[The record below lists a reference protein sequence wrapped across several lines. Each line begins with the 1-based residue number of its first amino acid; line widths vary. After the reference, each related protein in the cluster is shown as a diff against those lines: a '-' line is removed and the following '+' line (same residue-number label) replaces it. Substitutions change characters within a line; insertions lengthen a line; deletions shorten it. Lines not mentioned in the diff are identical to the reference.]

1 MNSVEKQTA
10 VIKLLRA
17 EFQRERDSD
26 FALLRHIPSTVVRKF
41 LDYFSALN
49 EAGRLALSE
58 ALAEKALCTFLPGE
72 ARNANSVAFQQ
83 YRASQLTMWD
93 WKYLD
98 VRMLR
103 GILTTAKRHPE
114 AHIARGV
121 TGNIRKWIEGIKPVK
136 STEIRK
142 VVKLALSQIIL
153 PLKVSHDRGL
163 WKYEGNLQ
171 GKAISVN
178 IDYDLTYA
186 QLDYELPRQYQN
198 RESGTVTIDGN
209 YERLMGLTTGG
220 WDCLEQAN
228 LDQSIAILKELI
240 VRCAEFYRLLPE

>member
-1 MNSVEKQTA
+1 MKIIAMNSVEKQTA

-49 EAGRLALSE
+49 EAGKLALSE

-103 GILTTAKRHPE
+103 GILTTAKRHLVKEWLLASNTTLLRMESNSPSLMTVVQSDFLE
-114 AHIARGV
+114 V
-121 TGNIRKWIEGIKPVK
+121 SPVHPK
-136 STEIRK
+136 S
-142 VVKLALSQIIL
+142 
-153 PLKVSHDRGL
+153 
-163 WKYEGNLQ
+163 
-171 GKAISVN
+171 
-178 IDYDLTYA
+178 
-186 QLDYELPRQYQN
+186 
-198 RESGTVTIDGN
+198 
-209 YERLMGLTTGG
+209 
-220 WDCLEQAN
+220 
-228 LDQSIAILKELI
+228 
-240 VRCAEFYRLLPE
+240 